1 MLPETNGKQAYQVM
15 DRIRQLVIQQSL
27 HLPQQAIAITIS
39 VGIAVWTPE
48 ILTLDQ
54 FLERADRALYQAKQQ
69 GRDRIILLDTSSEEI
84 IE

>member
-1 MLPETNGKQAYQVM
+1 M